1 MKRLVCTSIFT
12 WITVISACLSMFA
25 QAPADY
31 YNKAVGKKQAALKS
45 AMSQIIEAH
54 TERSY
59 ADLWSDFQTTDKRS
73 DGKVW
78 DVYSNSTNYIFVTN
92 QCGNYNSEYDC
103 YNREHSFPK
112 SWFNDGTPMYTDLF
126 HLYPSDGYVNGK
138 RSNYPFGEVSNP
150 TYTSGNGYCKLG
162 NCSFSGYSGI
172 VFEPNNELKGDFAR
186 TYFYMVTCYESKISS
201 WSSDQLSANTY
212 PSLSSWSINL
222 FLKWS
227 RQDPVSQKEINRNN
241 AVYSIQK
248 NRNPFIDI
256 PELAEYI
263 WGTKQNDAFA
273 ITSGINS
280 VEFKPTIKLIN
291 NDLYISDL
299 SDDANL
305 YVMNLQGQIILK
317 QLVFSGINTVQIPQS
332 QPVIIIKLTSSRG
345 SFAKKIYAGE

>member
-1 MKRLVCTSIFT
+1 MKRLVCTFFFVWIATISSFLSI
-12 WITVISACLSMFA
+12 FA
-25 QAPADY
+25 QAPDGY
-31 YNKAVGKKQAALKS
+31 YNKAIGKTQAALKS
-45 AMSQIIEAH
+45 TIGQIIVEH

-59 ADLWSDFQTTDKRS
+59 ADLWSDFQLTDKRA

-78 DVYSNSTNYIFVTN
+78 DIYSNSTNYTFITS
-92 QCGNYNSEYDC
+92 QCGNYNSEFDC

-112 SWFNDGTPMYTDLF
+112 SWFNDETPMYTDLF

-150 TYTSGNGYCKLG
+150 TYSSSNGYCKLG

-186 TYFYMVTCYESKISS
+186 TYFYMVTCYENKVST
-201 WSSDQLSANTY
+201 WSSDQLAGNTY
-212 PSLSSWSINL
+212 PALSAWSVNL

-241 AVYSIQK
+241 AVYAIQK

-263 WGTKQNDAFA
+263 WGTKQQIPFSM
-273 ITSGINS
+273 TSDIK
-280 VEFKPTIKLIN
+280 EAKIKPTIRLIN
-291 NDLYISDL
+291 KTLYISDL
-299 SDDANL
+299 SDDTDL
-305 YVMNLQGQIILK
+305 VLIDLQGNVLQK
-317 QLVFSGINTVQIPQS
+317 QLLFTGMNTIEIH
-332 QPVIIIKLTSSRG
+332 QPMAIIIAKFTSAQG
-345 SFAKKIYAGE
+345 SFAIKIFTGE